1 MRKER
6 IVFLGTPLFAKVI
19 LKALINNEYNV
30 VGVVSQPDK
39 PTGRKHTILPTPVK
53 ELALEH
59 GIPVSQPAKLR
70 LEPESVLQYEPD
82 LIITCAYGQIVPEE
96 ILQYPKHGCLNIHPS
111 DLPKYRGGAPIQRAI
126 WNGDTTTAIC
136 LMEMVKQMDA
146 GRVFAREYVD
156 VDVNDT
162 YETLNAR
169 LADLSANLLVKYL
182 PEYLEDKLVG
192 EVQDE
197 EKVVLARNISKEE
210 EMVHFDTED
219 VTECYNHIRALYSDP
234 IAYGVIE
241 NKRVK
246 FMSVQ
251 MELQE
256 VNEAPG
262 TVLGFT
268 NGTMNIACKNGILKV
283 VELQMEGKSRM
294 TADAFKN
301 GAGRQLVGKRFA

>member
-19 LKALINNEYNV
+19 LKTLIDNEYNV

-126 WNGDTTTAIC
+126 WNGDSKTAIC

-146 GRVFAREYVD
+146 GRVYAREYVD
-156 VDVNDT
+156 IDINDT

-234 IAYGVIE
+234 IAYGIIE

-283 VELQMEGKSRM
+283 VELQMEGKSRI